1 MPTIRYQIK
10 NEYGL
15 GRSELY
21 GAADKNDPE
30 AFLEGVAMAGLVG
43 LLRQLGDLS
52 EFATEVFHNLHE
64 EVMNTAS
71 RGQNMILRVQQLETE
86 LPAISN
92 ALFHGSGSSCLSCRE
107 GLDWHCNIQVDHN
120 LITAGHMP
128 HFFMDMYE
136 ECHGPPQLFKL
147 DKFDVGGD
155 GACLKRYSDPS
166 LFMMELTS
174 SRLVEHEPQREK
186 RTCKTKKK
194 VSFSCGGEPPKSF
207 LMSHY
212 DSRLQPA
219 TSGQVLDKVTLKHVK
234 LKPRQLNESVSHSLR
249 SYMENHIDL
258 LPIEQQVASETSI
271 IQSIR
276 MKSADL
282 IKSATE
288 VHAVVVDTSSNR
300 EKNQSPSPTK
310 QEMTTAGDSEK
321 QKIERTKFSDKQ
333 FEPTSEVQNV
343 HPVYFMLEE
352 KATVSKNKNIT
363 EGSLYGSRPS
373 EVDLNLSVDQ
383 EVEQNGFSPDAEC
396 RSQNSSY
403 GYISDEIS
411 SDLDNY
417 TDALTT
423 MESELETDAENQGK
437 TDSVFV
443 STESQE
449 TDSDGSDANEEQ
461 EELQAQYSEQY
472 FIKNSASS
480 PGFTTIFRKGAA
492 NPSFSD
498 TLGHMAAQLLEE
510 NKNDSDFP
518 PDSDVGLGE
527 TNGTHFEQTYT
538 ELVKCKSSDH
548 LLLRASDVSSSAVHG
563 EAFCRSSITDLTST
577 ISLVTLNIME
587 TSPSYERKTNQAVS
601 HLDGESPCKIDAS
614 ELPSEEK
621 INMLHGE
628 FAENPGILSD
638 SLYHMTDLK
647 LLMKDDI
654 PKEIDPNEYIKEQS
668 THDVVSSNRP
678 VLRLQKQQ
686 ETALE
691 IGTTD
696 IEVSN
701 HIKSQESE
709 KHDQG
714 ACCLVNPAVLDEDL
728 GTAITGNDSL
738 AASTLVLTHENVD
751 AVIQGITPISNMST
765 CEEDILSEADGSPWT
780 CAGHKAF
787 SDNMDVL
794 SEPVGIILS
803 TENELPK
810 CNPQESGHDITSD
823 VDFSESNMSS
833 SNETICG
840 EPSFEGSI
848 PFQCNSD
855 LHKNTSGSVSVP
867 APLIQSNKDS
877 ISETTLQQS
886 SEQQPRLA
894 SSAPLPEDNV
904 TSEDT
909 KEIPRIAE
917 LPPVPWRLTKP
928 PQVSLVSGCSVAQP
942 PSGSNTD
949 ISLSTVEKE
958 HSGELPAGVEIA
970 GLDCTVQSPKS
981 CDITVA
987 VKESCE
993 DILHSDRK
1001 LVHPALELPHEEDK
1015 QAHDGNTLEE
1025 DSLRPTELP
1034 STVETENSQDISV
1047 LKGSKTY
1054 PPTLSEVIPSLNER
1068 FQDLELKR
1076 SQNGIA
1082 DGEKHKDTHVVPG
1095 SALNVNVKFPPLPS
1109 TKPKK
1114 SGHGSPSTEE
1124 KDSSSLHDLTTPTTE
1139 NEKPTNKLHSV
1150 INRPNDPLIEAIASH
1165 DESKLRKAPQLIHS
1179 SVMPKFDE
1187 KGSLLEQIRNKS
1199 FNLKPTVA
1207 PTVKFKGGPP
1217 IDVKVIAILEKAN
1230 AIRQEVM
1237 TMTTKKIAGRVI
1249 LRNH

>member
-30 AFLEGVAMAGLVG
+30 ALLEGVAMAGLVG
-43 LLRQLGDLS
+43 LLRQLGDLADIECNCTDS
-52 EFATEVFHNLHE
+52 VFSLHLNIHSQCCDKHILYYRFATEVFHNLHE

-71 RGQNMILRVQQLETE
+71 RGHNMILRVQQLETQI
-86 LPAISN
+86 PAISN
-92 ALFHGSGSSCLSCRE
+92 GLFHGSGSSCLSCRE
-107 GLDWHCNIQVDHN
+107 GQLALKKIYVQMPSFAGIDWHCNIQVDHN
-120 LITAGHMP
+120 LITAGDMP

-174 SRLVEHEPQREK
+174 SRLVEHDPRREK

-207 LMSHY
+207 LMSHF

-219 TSGQVLDKVTLKHVK
+219 TSGQVLDKVTLQHVK

-258 LPIEQQVASETSI
+258 LPTEQQVASETSI
-271 IQSIR
+271 IQSIG

-288 VHAVVVDTSSNR
+288 VHAIVVDTSSNR
-300 EKNQSPSPTK
+300 EKNQSRSPTK

-321 QKIERTKFSDKQ
+321 QKIERMNFSDKQ

-343 HPVYFMLEE
+343 HSVYFMLEE
-352 KATVSKNKNIT
+352 KAVVSKNKNIT
-363 EGSLYGSRPS
+363 EGHLYGSQPS

-396 RSQNSSY
+396 RSQNSSD

-417 TDALTT
+417 MDALTT
-423 MESELETDAENQGK
+423 MESELETDAENQGN

-449 TDSDGSDANEEQ
+449 TDSDASDANEEQ
-461 EELQAQYSEQY
+461 EELQAQYSKQY

-492 NPSFSD
+492 NLSFSD

-518 PDSDVGLGE
+518 PESDVGLGE
-527 TNGTHFEQTYT
+527 MKGTHFEQTYN
-538 ELVKCKSSDH
+538 EPVKCKSSEH
-548 LLLRASDVSSSAVHG
+548 LLLRTSDVSSSAVHR

-587 TSPSYERKTNQAVS
+587 TSPSYERKTGQAVS
-601 HLDGESPCKIDAS
+601 HLDGESPCKVDAS

-628 FAENPGILSD
+628 FAKNPGILSD
-638 SLYHMTDLK
+638 SLHHMTDLK

-654 PKEIDPNEYIKEQS
+654 PKESDPNEYIKEQS

-678 VLRLQKQQ
+678 VLHLQKQH

-691 IGTTD
+691 VGTTD
-696 IEVSN
+696 IEVSD

-714 ACCLVNPAVLDEDL
+714 ACCLVKPAVLDEDL
-728 GTAITGNDSL
+728 GNAITGNDSL
-738 AASTLVLTHENVD
+738 AASTLVLTHENAD
-751 AVIQGITPISNMST
+751 AVTQGITPMPNMST
-765 CEEDILSEADGSPWT
+765 CKADILSGAHESPWT
-780 CAGHKAF
+780 FTGHKAF
-787 SDNMDVL
+787 SDNTDVL

-810 CNPQESGHDITSD
+810 CNPEESGDDITSD
-823 VDFSESNMSS
+823 VDFSESNMPS

-840 EPSFEGSI
+840 ELSFEGSI

-867 APLIQSNKDS
+867 APLIRLNKDS
-877 ISETTLQQS
+877 ISETILQQS
-886 SEQQPRLA
+886 SEQQPQLA

-909 KEIPRIAE
+909 KEI
-917 LPPVPWRLTKP
+917 LPGRLTKP
-928 PQVSLVSGCSVAQP
+928 PQASLVSSCSVAQP

-958 HSGELPAGVEIA
+958 HSGDLLAGVEIT
-970 GLDCTVQSPKS
+970 GSDCTVQSPKS

-987 VKESCE
+987 VKGGYE

-1015 QAHDGNTLEE
+1015 QVHDGNAFEE
-1025 DSLRPTELP
+1025 DCMRATELP
-1034 STVETENSQDISV
+1034 STVENESSRDISV

-1068 FQDLELKR
+1068 CQELELKR

-1082 DGEKHKDTHVVPG
+1082 DGEKHKDTHEVAG
-1095 SALNVNVKFPPLPS
+1095 SALTVNGKLPLPPS

-1114 SGHGSPSTEE
+1114 SGHGSLSTEE
-1124 KDSSSLHDLTTPTTE
+1124 KDSSSLHYLTTPTTE
-1139 NEKPTNKLHSV
+1139 NEKPTNKLRLV
-1150 INRPNDPLIEAIASH
+1150 ISRPNDPLIEAIASH
-1165 DESKLRKAPQLIHS
+1165 DKSKLRKAPQLIHS
-1179 SVMPKFDE
+1179 SVMPKSDE
-1187 KGSLLEQIRNKS
+1187 KGSFLEQIRNKVGIM
-1199 FNLKPTVA
+1199 L
-1207 PTVKFKGGPP
+1207 
-1217 IDVKVIAILEKAN
+1217 
-1230 AIRQEVM
+1230 
-1237 TMTTKKIAGRVI
+1237 
-1249 LRNH
+1249 

>member
-30 AFLEGVAMAGLVG
+30 ALLEGVAMAGLVG
-43 LLRQLGDLS
+43 LLRQLGDLA

-71 RGQNMILRVQQLETE
+71 RGHNMILRVQQLETQ

-92 ALFHGSGSSCLSCRE
+92 GLFHGSGSSCLSCRE
-107 GLDWHCNIQVDHN
+107 GIDWHCNIQVDHN
-120 LITAGHMP
+120 LITAGDMP

-136 ECHGPPQLFKL
+136 ECHVPPQLFKL

-174 SRLVEHEPQREK
+174 SRLVEHDPRREK

-207 LMSHY
+207 LMSHF

-219 TSGQVLDKVTLKHVK
+219 TSGQVLDKVTLQHVK

-258 LPIEQQVASETSI
+258 LPTEQQVASETSI
-271 IQSIR
+271 IQSIG

-288 VHAVVVDTSSNR
+288 VHAIVVDTSSNR
-300 EKNQSPSPTK
+300 EKNQSRSPTK

-321 QKIERTKFSDKQ
+321 QKIERMNFSDKQ

-343 HPVYFMLEE
+343 HSVYFMLEE
-352 KATVSKNKNIT
+352 KAVVSENKNIT
-363 EGSLYGSRPS
+363 EGRLYGSQPS

-383 EVEQNGFSPDAEC
+383 EVEQNGFSPDTEC
-396 RSQNSSY
+396 RSQNSSD

-417 TDALTT
+417 MDALTT
-423 MESELETDAENQGK
+423 MESELETDAENQGN

-449 TDSDGSDANEEQ
+449 TDSDASDANEEQ
-461 EELQAQYSEQY
+461 EELQAQYSKQY

-492 NPSFSD
+492 NLSFSD

-518 PDSDVGLGE
+518 PESDVGLGE
-527 TNGTHFEQTYT
+527 MKGTHFEQTYN
-538 ELVKCKSSDH
+538 EPVKCKSSEH
-548 LLLRASDVSSSAVHG
+548 SLLRASDVSSSAVHR

-587 TSPSYERKTNQAVS
+587 TSPSYERKTDQAVS

-628 FAENPGILSD
+628 FAKNPGILSD
-638 SLYHMTDLK
+638 SLHHMTDVK

-654 PKEIDPNEYIKEQS
+654 PKESDPNEYIKEQS

-678 VLRLQKQQ
+678 VLHLQKQH

-691 IGTTD
+691 VGTTD
-696 IEVSN
+696 IEVSD

-714 ACCLVNPAVLDEDL
+714 ACCLVKPAVLDEDL
-728 GTAITGNDSL
+728 GNAITGNDSL
-738 AASTLVLTHENVD
+738 AASTLVLTHENAD
-751 AVIQGITPISNMST
+751 AVTQGITPIPNMST
-765 CEEDILSEADGSPWT
+765 SKEDILSGAHESPWT
-780 CAGHKAF
+780 FTGQKAF
-787 SDNMDVL
+787 SDNTDVL

-810 CNPQESGHDITSD
+810 CNPEESGDDITSD
-823 VDFSESNMSS
+823 VDFSESNMPS

-840 EPSFEGSI
+840 ELSFEGSI

-867 APLIQSNKDS
+867 APLIRLNKDS
-877 ISETTLQQS
+877 ISETILQQS
-886 SEQQPRLA
+886 SEQQPQLA

-909 KEIPRIAE
+909 KEI
-917 LPPVPWRLTKP
+917 LPGRLTKP
-928 PQVSLVSGCSVAQP
+928 PRASLVSSCSVAQP

-949 ISLSTVEKE
+949 ISLSTVENE
-958 HSGELPAGVEIA
+958 HSGELLAGVEIA
-970 GLDCTVQSPKS
+970 GSDCTVQSPKS

-987 VKESCE
+987 VKGGYE

-1015 QAHDGNTLEE
+1015 PVHDGNAFEE
-1025 DSLRPTELP
+1025 DCMRATELP
-1034 STVETENSQDISV
+1034 STVENESSRDISV
-1047 LKGSKTY
+1047 SKGSKTY

-1068 FQDLELKR
+1068 CQDLELKR

-1082 DGEKHKDTHVVPG
+1082 DGEKHKDTHEVAG
-1095 SALNVNVKFPPLPS
+1095 SALTVNGKLPLPPS

-1114 SGHGSPSTEE
+1114 SGHGSLSTEE
-1124 KDSSSLHDLTTPTTE
+1124 KDSSSLHYLTTPTTE
-1139 NEKPTNKLHSV
+1139 NEKPTNKLRLV
-1150 INRPNDPLIEAIASH
+1150 ISRPNDPLIEAIASH
-1165 DESKLRKAPQLIHS
+1165 DKSKLRKAPQLIHS
-1179 SVMPKFDE
+1179 LPKSDE
-1187 KGSLLEQIRNKS
+1187 KGSFLEQIRNKS
-1199 FNLKPTVA
+1199 FNLKPMVA

-1217 IDVKVIAILEKAN
+1217 TDVKVIAILEKAN
-1230 AIRQEVM
+1230 AIRQAC
-1237 TMTTKKIAGRVI
+1237 AGSDDDDDEEDSWKSDS
-1249 LRNH
+1249 